1 MRWLLRVL
9 DETDGVIDMEKM
21 KPDVKQ
27 AILWT
32 REAWKNFVTEKTIV
46 NCWRKVGI
54 LPGET
59 VDTPEPE
66 DTISVMREL
75 AVLLADFSSYE
86 VPDLMSVEELVA
98 VDAALPTEGEVEEA
112 EEEESSDD
120 DSIELKLLTLKEARE
135 SVQANQESRDL
146 GPFADMMNALTIQL
160 DRTVVTVRHHQAPA
174 TQFFPVLSRD
184 T

>member
-66 DTISVMREL
+66 DTISVMHEL
-75 AVLLADFSSYE
+75 AVLLANFSSYE

-120 DSIELKLLTLKEARE
+120 DSIEPKLLTLKEARE
-135 SVQANQESRDL
+135 R
-146 GPFADMMNALTIQL
+146 
-160 DRTVVTVRHHQAPA
+160 
-174 TQFFPVLSRD
+174 VLRNLQHLYKQIKNHEIWARLQI
-184 T
+184 